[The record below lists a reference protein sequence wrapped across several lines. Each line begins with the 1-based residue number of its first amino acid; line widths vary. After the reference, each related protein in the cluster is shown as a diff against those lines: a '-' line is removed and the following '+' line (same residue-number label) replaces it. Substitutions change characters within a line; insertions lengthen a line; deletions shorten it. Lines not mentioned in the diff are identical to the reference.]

1 MNTPIIDL
9 EELLD
14 EVQDMIEEK
23 IAIEGDNQN
32 EWKYQYRY
40 RILGFV

>member
-1 MNTPIIDL
+1 MKTPIIDI

-23 IAIEGDNQN
+23 IAIEGGNQN
-32 EWKYQYRY
+32 
-40 RILGFV
+40 ILLNLPEKSMI

>member
-1 MNTPIIDL
+1 MNKPIIDL

-32 EWKYQYRY
+32 EW
-40 RILGFV
+40 

>member
-1 MNTPIIDL
+1 MNKPIIDL

-23 IAIEGDNQN
+23 IAIEGGNQN
-32 EWKYQYRY
+32 DQ
-40 RILGFV
+40 

>member
-9 EELLD
+9 EELLY

-23 IAIEGDNQN
+23 IAIERGIQN
-32 EWKYQYRY
+32 EW
-40 RILGFV
+40 

>member
-1 MNTPIIDL
+1 MNTSIIDL

-23 IAIEGDNQN
+23 IAIEGGNQN
-32 EWKYQYRY
+32 EW
-40 RILGFV
+40 

>member
-23 IAIEGDNQN
+23 IAIEGGNQN
-32 EWKYQYRY
+32 E
-40 RILGFV
+40 

>member
-23 IAIEGDNQN
+23 IAIEGSNQN
-32 EWKYQYRY
+32 EW
-40 RILGFV
+40 

>member
-23 IAIEGDNQN
+23 IAIERG
-32 EWKYQYRY
+32 
-40 RILGFV
+40 I

>member
-1 MNTPIIDL
+1 MNKPIIDL
-9 EELLD
+9 QELLE

-32 EWKYQYRY
+32 EW
-40 RILGFV
+40 

>member
-23 IAIEGDNQN
+23 IAIEGGNQN
-32 EWKYQYRY
+32 DW
-40 RILGFV
+40 

>member
-1 MNTPIIDL
+1 MEKSIIDL

-23 IAIEGDNQN
+23 IAIEGGNQN
-32 EWKYQYRY
+32 EW
-40 RILGFV
+40 

>member
-1 MNTPIIDL
+1 MNKPIIDL

-23 IAIEGDNQN
+23 IAIEGGN
-32 EWKYQYRY
+32 
-40 RILGFV
+40 